1 MPKNTHPPTPPLLPV
16 TNIMDAMRKARKQ
29 ISNEELD
36 DAMRGRPRPTAPN
49 GGVTVDPGPVKVPKK

>member
-1 MPKNTHPPTPPLLPV
+1 MPKNTPV
-16 TNIMDAMRKARKQ
+16 TNIMKALKASIEDKDRKP

>member
-1 MPKNTHPPTPPLLPV
+1 MPKNTPV
-16 TNIMDAMRKARKQ
+16 TNIMKALKAPKGRKP
-29 ISNEELD
+29 ISNKELD